1 MYVLRATND
10 RKFYEMAVDYL
21 EAIER
26 ISKIKCGFATV
37 IIYLVKLIVKFK
49 ILNFTGRISEFYKN
63 IKHNIKIKCF
73 KILGQKR

>member
-10 RKFYEMAVDYL
+10 KKFYEMAVDYL

-37 IIYLVKLIVKFK
+37 NDVLFYQ
-49 ILNFTGRISEFYKN
+49 SDEF
-63 IKHNIKIKCF
+63 IKHKIKIKF
-73 KILGQKR
+73 F